1 MVSSLSKAVGRCG
14 RLVGKQP
21 GKNRVQDQVPGSVG
35 VPRRLATW
43 LKTGWELENFFSWV
57 EMPPL
62 HFEGIRTNK
71 GARREAR
78 SRKDVLIGGDFTE
91 GLMQ

>member
-43 LKTGWELENFFSWV
+43 SKTGWELENFFPWV

-62 HFEGIRTNK
+62 HFEGIEQTRGHRERQGAGKMFLLEGILRK
-71 GARREAR
+71 G
-78 SRKDVLIGGDFTE
+78 
-91 GLMQ
+91 